1 MLNRRAT
8 DESVFEVTNID
19 EADCK
24 KNTKNFENRSYFDV
38 IDSNDENEDGTT
50 IDDDIVGGLGEKFV
64 ETLQNSQKDMRG
76 GSVEDTGTNRY
87 NEASFTSSTPTD
99 FPGNLY
105 KHQYFTSRKTWT
117 EKKALVQRGSAFGHL
132 EGWVLKSFIVKVGDD
147 LQKEI
152 LAMQLIE
159 LFQTVFAREQL
170 EVKLRPYQII
180 CTGQSSGLVEFVE
193 GACSVDTIKKS
204 TQSGNVSLRSYFQYS
219 LGLGEIYSPIFGAA
233 LQNFIRSLAGY
244 CLVTYLLQVRD
255 RHNANI
261 MIQDDGSLFHIDFG
275 FIFGDSPGFNMNFES
290 APFKF
295 TKEYVDLMGGLESSM
310 FRSFQDIFVDGIII
324 LL

>member
-1 MLNRRAT
+1 MSNRRAT
-8 DESVFEVTNID
+8 DESVFKVTNID
-19 EADCK
+19 EADCE

-76 GSVEDTGTNRY
+76 GSVEDARTNRY

-99 FPGNLY
+99 FPGNFY
-105 KHQYFTSRKTWT
+105 KHRYFTSRKTWT

-219 LGLGEIYSPIFGAA
+219 LGLGEIYSPIYGAA